1 MESDQA
7 EYVRS
12 VGKVILFVWCEQFA
26 IKLLN
31 IFFSCPP
38 PDDEQKKLKVTMVSW
53 DYSDKWIITAVN
65 DFTVS
70 LFFIFV
76 S

>member
-1 MESDQA
+1 MEINQA
-7 EYVRS
+7 EYVGS
-12 VGKVILFVWCEQFA
+12 VGKVGFF
-26 IKLLN
+26 LN
-31 IFFSCPP
+31 TIGKCSFQIHFIYSCPP

-70 LFFIFV
+70 FDKY
-76 S
+76 